1 MSEGDRVI
9 AEVTDYDGFVAAIRQ
24 WIAALDTTHEAV
36 GSLAGLPD
44 RYLNTLLSTTPVKS
58 FSRVSLAPTLSALGL
73 RLQLVVDSERLAAMR
88 SRYTA
93 RSSLGRK
100 PAVSSMQSQQKTA
113 KRPFSIFRGNPE
125 LAKMLHARW
134 MLQSTPS
141 RRKRIARAAALAR
154 WRNEV
159 PAPHGTASPRV
170 R

>member
-1 MSEGDRVI
+1 MSEGDRII
-9 AEVTDYDGFVAAIRQ
+9 AEVTDYDGFVAAIRR
-24 WIAALDTTHEAV
+24 WIAVLGTTHEAV

-44 RYLNTLLSTTPVKS
+44 RYLNTLLSTPVKS

-93 RSSLGRK
+93 RSNLGRK
-100 PAVSSMQSQQKTA
+100 PAVSSMQSQQKAA

-125 LAKMLHARW
+125 MAKMLHARW
-134 MLQSTPS
+134 MLQSTPT

-154 WRNEV
+154 WRNGGS
-159 PAPHGTASPRV
+159 PHDTATPV